1 MVFSGSEDMNG
12 FYSNFIPPVFVYNNF
27 DLKYIESYIKRQ
39 KKAIKKVDNPWSLLL
54 LDDRTDDVKIFTDP
68 LMIGVYKRGR
78 HWKMLHLLSLQ
89 YSLDLKPNIR
99 TNIDGVF
106 ILREQGKKQRK
117 QLWENYDQLFLILLI
132 FVKLWIN

>member
-1 MVFSGSEDMNG
+1 
-12 FYSNFIPPVFVYNNF
+12 
-27 DLKYIESYIKRQ
+27 
-39 KKAIKKVDNPWSLLL
+39 
-54 LDDRTDDVKIFTDP
+54 
-68 LMIGVYKRGR
+68 MIGVYKECR

-117 QLWENYDQLFLILLI
+117 QLWENYASIVPDFTDFCEIMDQRLHKIIMLFI
-132 FVKLWIN
+132 